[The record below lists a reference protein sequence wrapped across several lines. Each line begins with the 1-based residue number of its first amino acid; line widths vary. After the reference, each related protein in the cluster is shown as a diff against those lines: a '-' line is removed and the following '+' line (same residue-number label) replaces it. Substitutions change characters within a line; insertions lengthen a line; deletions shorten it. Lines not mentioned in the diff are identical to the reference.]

1 MTKIL
6 RIDASAR
13 GAESVTRQLADRII
27 ARFEDAQVTTRD
39 LSRGLP
45 QIDEEWVTANF
56 TPAGDRTA
64 AQQETLALSDSLV
77 DEVKDADVLVI
88 GLPVYNFGVPS
99 SFKAWIDQIA
109 RVGITFQYT
118 AEGPEG
124 LLKGKRA
131 IVVYASGGVPMGS
144 PVDFASGHVRQV
156 LNFVGIEDVDFVAA
170 DSMSIDA
177 EASLKAANEAV
188 DALAA

>member
-56 TPAGDRTA
+56 TPAGDRTPA
-64 AQQETLALSDSLV
+64 HQETLALSDSLV
-77 DEVKDADVLVI
+77 DEIKDADVLVI